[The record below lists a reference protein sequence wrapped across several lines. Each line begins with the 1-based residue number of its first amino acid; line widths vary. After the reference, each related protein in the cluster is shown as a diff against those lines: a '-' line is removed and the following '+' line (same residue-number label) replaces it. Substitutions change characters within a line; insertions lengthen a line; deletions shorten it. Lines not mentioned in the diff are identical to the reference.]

1 MESDPSSK
9 VDTPVKA
16 VLLDHLRVA
25 WVVPG
30 EALVAGRV
38 PGGPAYLICP
48 RRPSVVSCSPTR
60 ACKVC
65 GHL

>member
-1 MESDPSSK
+1 MRNVTVGSDPSSK

-30 EALVAGRV
+30 EALVGGRV
-38 PGGPAYLICP
+38 LGGWSRGDLPI
-48 RRPSVVSCSPTR
+48 
-60 ACKVC
+60 
-65 GHL
+65 